1 MMKQNMKTK
10 FTKYNLIRYYKYG
23 SEKSSIYVPD
33 GMKFMKTT
41 LRAMGDSYIAVVPY
55 NEDIDNESIS
65 VDCFYE
71 GEKMTNNTFNQTLA
85 LYSYNIDNKYI
96 VWELKDVLIEDKNF
110 PITNEIPSLL
120 NGLCLCDYIENN
132 ANINELI
139 AKVEEISKNKS
150 LSKEEK
156 NNKLFELTRKPGK
169 YYKINKITDDG
180 RIDATIIRKYNFI
193 TNEDTVYDYVISRD
207 IAELDTVLGNK
218 FNGYKDISDDIQ
230 KVISSDMFENVLKDT
245 INKIANL

>member
-1 MMKQNMKTK
+1 
-10 FTKYNLIRYYKYG
+10 
-23 SEKSSIYVPD
+23 
-33 GMKFMKTT
+33 
-41 LRAMGDSYIAVVPY
+41 
-55 NEDIDNESIS
+55 
-65 VDCFYE
+65 
-71 GEKMTNNTFNQTLA
+71 MTNNTFNQTLA

-120 NGLCLCDYIENN
+120 NGLCLCDYVENN
-132 ANINELI
+132 TNINELI
-139 AKVEEISKNKS
+139 DKAEEISKNKS

-193 TNEDTVYDYVISRD
+193 TGEDTVYDYVISRD

-230 KVISSDMFENVLKDT
+230 KVISNDMFENVLKDT